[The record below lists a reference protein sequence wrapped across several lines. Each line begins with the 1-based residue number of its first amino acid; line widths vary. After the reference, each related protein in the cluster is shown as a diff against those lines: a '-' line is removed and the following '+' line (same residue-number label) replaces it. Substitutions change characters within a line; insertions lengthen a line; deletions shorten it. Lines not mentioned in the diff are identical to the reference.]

1 MSLVLGHWA
10 KQHTSAELI
19 TIFIFLYSNEVMCL
33 TVNVPSPVELEKKK
47 QISRPLRSVVAE
59 LLLLLIFHY
68 THFIIGWYAE
78 N

>member
-33 TVNVPSPVELEKKK
+33 TVNVPSPVELDKFFF
-47 QISRPLRSVVAE
+47 SRPLRSVIAE